1 MNPRH
6 VHLLVAAIS
15 GLAGVFGAFKVVQA
29 LSRGYYIGKRNIVY
43 STDAGFDFVMGAGA
57 VVSALALG
65 LAVFFVWKA
74 LRDR

>member
-1 MNPRH
+1 
-6 VHLLVAAIS
+6 V
-15 GLAGVFGAFKVVQA
+15 
-29 LSRGYYIGKRNIVY
+29 RGTVSVY

>member
-6 VHLLVAAIS
+6 IHLLAAAIS
-15 GLAGVFGAFKVVQA
+15 GLAGMFGSFKVWQA

-57 VVSALALG
+57 VLSVLALALTV
-65 LAVFFVWKA
+65 LFVCKA
-74 LRDR
+74 LRD

>member
-1 MNPRH
+1 M
-6 VHLLVAAIS
+6 LVLDRTA
-15 GLAGVFGAFKVVQA
+15 
-29 LSRGYYIGKRNIVY
+29 
-43 STDAGFDFVMGAGA
+43 TDAQVRGAAWLRVYVVGAGA